1 MHFWGLTKW
10 PSLMLLSREPLVPKF
25 WTCASECQM
34 KEESIYYA
42 QMPNAEKTQSYVVMS
57 VFCLASVLNFPHS
70 SPNWT
75 TDSHIVPYPELGF
88 IW

>member
-1 MHFWGLTKW
+1 
-10 PSLMLLSREPLVPKF
+10 
-25 WTCASECQM
+25 M

-42 QMPNAEKTQSYVVMS
+42 QMPNAEKTQSYFVMS